1 MGAPSMGGMHWDVPR
16 PFQGGFEGMEGIPV
30 CLQRGPPFHVPMH
43 PLSSSE
49 RGAERY
55 SRPDHRKGRHV
66 HPYDGDAHQSGIYDQ
81 ARRHSRYSFAF
92 RDRVPGSTEGSH
104 QSLFSLPHDFE
115 APEAGAPYYEAARAA
130 LHRNPRPDPWD
141 FAHVKEGSSE
151 GSAFFTYKTGDLNE
165 FFVNHP
171 AISNGQMSYDAHVAG
186 SMVTA
191 SGAIQPFSFT
201 INKHTGVLMSPY
213 GVRDMTTDEL
223 ERERTKYLDKVASE
237 LFAGVVNAPLSFH
250 FPYEPQVES
259 DSPTLTTSSPLHPR
273 PNVTMHRVDLRN
285 QWGGA
290 YTMEVPTQP
299 TEESC
304 EWDPAAIISEL
315 SRIIA

>member
-1 MGAPSMGGMHWDVPR
+1 
-16 PFQGGFEGMEGIPV
+16 
-30 CLQRGPPFHVPMH
+30 
-43 PLSSSE
+43 
-49 RGAERY
+49 
-55 SRPDHRKGRHV
+55 
-66 HPYDGDAHQSGIYDQ
+66 
-81 ARRHSRYSFAF
+81 
-92 RDRVPGSTEGSH
+92 
-104 QSLFSLPHDFE
+104 
-115 APEAGAPYYEAARAA
+115 
-130 LHRNPRPDPWD
+130 
-141 FAHVKEGSSE
+141 
-151 GSAFFTYKTGDLNE
+151 
-165 FFVNHP
+165 
-171 AISNGQMSYDAHVAG
+171 MSYDAHVAG

-237 LFAGVVNAPLSFH
+237 LFAGLVNAPVSFH

-259 DSPTLTTSSPLHPR
+259 DSPTLTTSSPLHLR

-290 YTMEVPTQP
+290 YTMEVPTQL

-304 EWDPAAIISEL
+304 EWDPAAIISGL